1 MNNFETE
8 TNGALVATAPLFA
21 SVWLAL
27 FYVLRKNYNE
37 RRLAI
42 AAKTENP
49 EQLERN

>member
-27 FYVLRKNYNE
+27 FHVLRKNYNE
-37 RRLAI
+37 RCLAE
-42 AAKTENP
+42 AANTKM
-49 EQLERN
+49 EQK